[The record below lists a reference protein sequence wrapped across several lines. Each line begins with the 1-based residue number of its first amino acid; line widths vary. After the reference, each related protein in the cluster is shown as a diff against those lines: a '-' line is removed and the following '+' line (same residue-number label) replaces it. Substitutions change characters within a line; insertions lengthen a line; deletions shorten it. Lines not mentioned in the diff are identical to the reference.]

1 MSLVRNILTLVGI
14 VAICVLYSMVGK
26 YRNIPP
32 QIVRDTIVIEKPMP
46 YAVEKVRTEYVYVH
60 TPADTVVIER
70 VDSVLIAV
78 DIERRVYQDSLYRAV
93 VSGAVVGNIH
103 PSLDEIDIYAN
114 TETKVV
120 TNPPRLFRPYI
131 STNFNAHLLGVGGGI
146 RIKDKVDIG
155 AKLIHTNNENML
167 VFETSYSF

>member
-46 YAVEKVRTEYVYVH
+46 YAVEIVRTEYVYVH
-60 TPADTVVIER
+60 TPADTIYR
-70 VDSVLIAV
+70 IDSVLVAV

-103 PSLDEIDIYAN
+103 PSLDEIDIYAK

-120 TNPPRLFRPYI
+120 NNPHQLFRPYI